1 MIVTIDGPAASGKS
15 TVARMVAEALHFYY
29 LNTGLLYR
37 AVTYILLTTYQYSQ
51 KDLSAVS
58 AQVLQDCIDPQ
69 RLLYSYDPLNGS
81 TVMYDGVDITSFLKD
96 PMIDQSVSVISPQKI
111 VRENLSEL
119 QRAIAKKHDV
129 IVEGRDVGSVVF
141 PHADYKFYLTASLE
155 VRAQRWKTY
164 QESKGKL
171 LSLKQALELIAD
183 RDARD
188 KGREISPLVVPQN
201 ATVIDN
207 SELTLDQTL
216 QVFLAYIRN

>member
-1 MIVTIDGPAASGKS
+1 MIVTIDGPSASGKS
-15 TVARMVAEALHFYY
+15 TVARMVAESLHFYY

-51 KDLSAVS
+51 KDLSDIKTQA
-58 AQVLQDCIDPQ
+58 LQDCIDPQ
-69 RLLYSYDPLNGS
+69 RLLYAYDPLNGS
-81 TVMYDGVDITSFLKD
+81 VVMYDGVDITAFLKD
-96 PMIDQSVSVISPQKI
+96 PLIDQAVCVISPQKL
-111 VRENLSEL
+111 VREKLSEL
-119 QRAIAKKHDV
+119 QRTIAQKHDV

-155 VRAQRWKTY
+155 VRAQRWRSY
-164 QESKGKL
+164 QEGKGK
-171 LSLKQALELIAD
+171 SLTLRQALESLAD

-188 KGREISPLVVPQN
+188 KGREISPLVIPHN
-201 ATVIDN
+201 AIVIDN